1 MILKEKVTEIGV
13 IIGRFQINKLH
24 DAHVELIQTV
34 INNHEKV
41 ILFLGVSQAIGTK
54 RNPMDF
60 ITRKVMLEQTFPTG
74 ISIILP
80 LLDKK
85 SDVVW
90 SHQVDSKIREVFP
103 SGNVTIYGSRDS
115 CLTSYSGLFQK
126 VELIP
131 NIYTSATFFRENI
144 SKKIM
149 SSDEFR
155 AGIIYSV
162 YSQYPTV
169 YSTVDIAILN
179 SKNEVLLGQKP
190 DENLWRFIGGFVDIS
205 DESDEAAAKREAYEE
220 TGLEIDNLNYLGS
233 YPISDWRYK
242 GSKDKSIMTRFF
254 SAKYIFGTPTP
265 QDDIAKLKWFPISEH
280 LSDILVLEHIK
291 LFNKL
296 LCA

>member
-1 MILKEKVTEIGV
+1 MLKEKFPEIGV
-13 IIGRFQINKLH
+13 IIGRFQIDKLH
-24 DAHVELIQTV
+24 DAHVELIKTV
-34 INNHEKV
+34 LNQHEKV
-41 ILFLGVSQAIGTK
+41 IIFLGVSQAVNTR

-60 ITRKVMLEQTFPTG
+60 ITRKAMIEKKFSEG

-85 SDVVW
+85 SDEVW
-90 SHQVDSKIREVFP
+90 SAQIDTKVREVFP
-103 SGNVTIYGSRDS
+103 FGDVVIYGSRDS
-115 CLTSYSGLFQK
+115 CLDSYSGKFSK
-126 VELIP
+126 TELVP
-131 NIYTSATFFRENI
+131 NVYTSATFFREQI
-144 SKKIM
+144 SKKVIA
-149 SSDEFR
+149 SEEFR

-190 DENLWRFIGGFVDIS
+190 DETKWRFVGGFVDVTDS
-205 DESDEAAAKREAYEE
+205 SDEAAAKREAYEE
-220 TGLEIDNLNYLGS
+220 TGLEVDSLTYLGS
-233 YPISDWRYK
+233 FPVSDWRYK

-265 QDDIAKLKWFPISEH
+265 QDDIASLKWFPLTAYLE
-280 LSDILVLEHIK
+280 DILVSEHVK
-291 LFNKL
+291 LLSRL